1 MNWDQI
7 AGNWKQA
14 RGHARKKWGDL
25 TDDDFERIAGN
36 RDLLVG
42 KIQEN
47 YGISKEE
54 AESQV
59 KEFERSAGF

>member
-7 AGNWKQA
+7 KGSWNQVK
-14 RGHARKKWGDL
+14 GHARKKWGDL
-25 TDDDFERIAGN
+25 TDDDLDRIAGN

-47 YGISKEE
+47 YGITKEE
-54 AESQV
+54 ADRQV
-59 KEFERSAGF
+59 ENFARAIRL